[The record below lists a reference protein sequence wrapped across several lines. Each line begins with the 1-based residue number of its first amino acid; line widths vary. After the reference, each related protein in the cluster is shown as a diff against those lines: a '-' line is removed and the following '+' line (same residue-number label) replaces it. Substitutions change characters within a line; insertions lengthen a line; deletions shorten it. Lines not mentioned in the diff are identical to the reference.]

1 MKTKAIA
8 LFSSFCFLPA
18 VLGQATPPIY
28 PGSYPAGN
36 KSCAI
41 PNSPYPDYRDCPD
54 CTEVCPDSGA
64 DDDNSSGG
72 GSGMPPLGPSPH
84 SGAKPPAGEVE
95 TPNTVIGTN
104 HGGALLNTTDL
115 KVPGTLSG
123 VPLRFTR
130 YYNSRDAEGYGD
142 LMGHG
147 RTWTHTFSWR
157 MTVQGGAI
165 RVDFPSGRRLEFT
178 KPFATTYRGL
188 PATGYLPPA
197 GFGER
202 IYNTGDFWHLDQ
214 VGAAAHTFER
224 VVLPDSTVIYHP
236 RESVDTRG
244 NKLTYE
250 TNAAAR
256 ITKASD
262 TLGNHIDLTYSQVTL
277 NRKAAVNLH
286 TITSAPA
293 VGWNEVIIP
302 AGQSFRWIQAVSA
315 PNFYFDVSEI
325 EFYKDNGS
333 GGHTKLT
340 GAVYGTAPSFGDN
353 PSFTYQKAFD
363 GSTSTRFKY
372 CRPNHGIAGIDLGSG
387 NTADVTKIRYYIAS
401 TFSGQLGKFT
411 GMKFEGMT
419 EQPETITVLSDV
431 TASTGQSV
439 DFDYGTHLDTS
450 VGQSHAVVEK
460 VLYRDAANTVTD
472 EAVLTWITSQEGTSP
487 SIRRAI
493 EPRSASSTPD
503 IAFDYYPGNLA
514 VKGQPAYV
522 LAGDPAAGRIIQVSD
537 PKTTAAWIAPDGGTH
552 TVVNTSTNAYRPTSS
567 TDAGGK
573 ATAYAWNSGGFLAT
587 KTTPAGAT
595 AYTRNSRGQIL
606 TMARPDG
613 LTVTH
618 TYFATRLLSVKHSA
632 AGLPDRT
639 TTYTR
644 DASGRVTKIT
654 YPDTSYEDYNYGAHG
669 LLTSVR
675 EKNGTFTVHSYD
687 TTANSPTAGLRL
699 TTTRG
704 LAAATSDPST
714 GETTAYTWHLPGNAS
729 GSPVRLLA
737 SVTDPRGRTTS
748 YEYDHAGRVTKTTYP
763 DNSFRQLAYDTFG
776 NKTTEFDGVSLEEW
790 TYDSFRRT
798 LTHTNAALGVTTYDY
813 GLNGSSCSC
822 YGSGGPTLVT
832 SPAGRKT
839 RRTYDLMGRLL
850 TETRGFLTPDASLTT
865 REYDTL
871 GRTTKTIGPDGHQTT
886 YTHDPAG
893 RVLTQTADPSGLNLV
908 TTRTYSPFGDT
919 LTVKLPGNRT
929 TTTVYDKMS
938 RPVSIKDPLLR
949 ETVIG
954 YDLAGN
960 RTAVTEIPDPGAP
973 GTAAARTTGF
983 TYDGYDRLITTTFPG
998 GATATQT
1005 YHPGGAPDTT
1015 TDEMGRQISRDTV
1028 LETWQDSLGQNWTSF
1043 ASVTIQD
1050 PAGLAHT
1057 SKSYGPPMSF
1067 TGGTR
1072 RSVSPMGRV
1081 SESYSDELGR
1091 TTLTRRGLVATGSS
1105 LTADVTDTVMTYDA
1119 DGFLLTSTT
1128 DPTGLNET
1136 TTYTPDGLARVKTV
1150 TDPLRTPAYP
1160 TGRKAEFFY
1169 DKRGNH
1175 VKTKLHDGREHLA
1188 AYDSLGRLD
1197 STTDPKQQVIRYTY
1211 WYETGQTLTLKD
1223 TKLQTTTWSYNQL
1236 GQLLTKLYPNGD
1248 DHAYEYDGH
1257 HRMHKHTTPKTE
1269 TCTYTYDL
1277 RDRQTKRD
1285 WNSSTP
1291 DTETEYFADGMTKS
1305 IDNGATLVEYTYD
1318 TLGRM
1323 DTETQTFTGRPARTV
1338 AYDYDADSLR
1348 SDLTHP
1354 SGKVLDYEWTAKGQL
1369 DNLAADGPPPLATYD
1384 YDKAGRVDLLTHENG
1399 ITEDLGYDAASQ
1411 LQTRLHK
1418 LGATTVSGHGYD
1430 YDATSR
1436 RTDETFAD
1444 GTTAARTYG
1453 YDTADQVT
1461 SATYG
1466 AGLNDSYAY
1475 DAAANRSGA
1484 TVAALGGTAITYT
1497 ANSAN
1502 QYTSISGMS
1511 APVHDAN
1518 GNLTS
1523 QNGNTYTWDSE
1534 SRLLSVVPT
1543 SPAAGDKSLAYIYD
1557 AQHRRTIRNVQE
1569 WNGNTW
1575 GLIESTRFIYDGWN
1589 VIAEYSL
1596 TSTTETLIRERTW
1609 GTDLSG
1615 SLQGAGGVGG
1625 LLMVEEITS
1634 TTTTAYHF
1642 QYDGNGNVTEITD
1655 HTGAS
1660 AATYRYDAFGNTL
1673 VATGSYAAANRYR
1686 FSTKPLDNEIAN
1698 APLYYYG
1705 YRYYDPIT
1713 GRWPSR
1719 DPIAERGGLNLYGFV
1734 RNSPQHKIDVLG
1746 NFEFDLNDQ
1755 NAPGLI
1761 TVNEGSHSQYTNGTD
1776 DTIHGSISARGECY
1790 DGSYGFCNGELE
1802 IVLLVSVWIKNSGA
1816 PDVTNIQNATGG
1828 ANVYLNTGIDTPLNP
1843 GIPLGGGVSRT
1854 LEKVVARIDCCGG
1867 SESGRAHITARRT
1880 GGGATSTIFYD
1891 IDWSIRIESCG
1902 AVMEAQATAEEGIMG
1917 GEFVLTPDYEYNWF
1931 TN

>member
-1 MKTKAIA
+1 MTTKAIA
-8 LFSSFCFLPA
+8 LISSLCVLPV
-18 VLGQATPPIY
+18 VLGQATPPVY

-64 DDDNSSGG
+64 DDDGSSGG

-340 GAVYGTAPSFGDN
+340 GAVYGTDPSFGDN

-387 NTADVTKIRYYIAS
+387 NTAAVTKIRYFIAS
-401 TFSGQLGKFT
+401 TFSGQLAKFT

-439 DFDYGTHLDTS
+439 EFDYGTHLDTS

-493 EPRSASSTPD
+493 EPRSASATPD

-537 PKTTAAWIAPDGGTH
+537 PKATAAWIAPDGGTH

-618 TYFATRLLSVKHSA
+618 TYFATRLLSVKQSA

-654 YPDTSYEDYNYGAHG
+654 YPDTSYEDYTYDTHG

-714 GETTAYTWHLPGNAS
+714 GETTAYTWHLPGNTS
-729 GSPVRLLA
+729 NSPARLLA
-737 SVTDPRGRTTS
+737 SVTDPRNRTTA

-763 DNSFRQLAYDTFG
+763 DGSFRQLAYDAFG
-776 NKTTEFDGVSLEEW
+776 NKTTEFDGSSLEHW
-790 TYDSFRRT
+790 THDFFRRT
-798 LTHTNAALGVTTYDY
+798 LTHTDAALGLTTYDY
-813 GLNGSSCSC
+813 GLNGSSCTC

-850 TETRGFLTPDASLTT
+850 TETRGFTTADAALTA

-871 GRTTKTIGPDGHQTT
+871 GRLTKSIGPDGHETT

-893 RVLTQTADPSGLNLV
+893 RVLTQTADPAGLNLT
-908 TTRTYSPFGDT
+908 TTRTHSPFGDT

-929 TTTVYDKMS
+929 TTTAYDEMG
-938 RPVSIKDPLLR
+938 RPVSVKDPLNL
-949 ETVIG
+949 ETVIT
-954 YDLAGN
+954 YDPAGN
-960 RTAVTEIPDPGAP
+960 RTAVTEAS
-973 GTAAARTTGF
+973 GTPSARTTGF
-983 TYDGYDRLITTTFPG
+983 TYDAYDRLTTTTYPD
-998 GATATQT
+998 TTTVSQT
-1005 YHPGGAPDTT
+1005 YHPGGEPDLT
-1015 TDEMGRQISRDTV
+1015 TDEMGRQISRDTA

-1043 ASVTIQD
+1043 ASVTVRD

-1072 RSVSPMGRV
+1072 RSVTPMGRV

-1091 TTLTRRGLVATGSS
+1091 TTLTRTGLVATGSS
-1105 LTADVTDTVMTYDA
+1105 LTADITDTVMTYDA

-1128 DPTGLNET
+1128 DPTGLNLT
-1136 TTYTPDGLARVKTV
+1136 TTYTPDGLARVKTAK
-1150 TDPLRTPAYP
+1150 DPLNRT
-1160 TGRKAEFFY
+1160 TEFFY
-1169 DKRGNH
+1169 DKRGNRL
-1175 VKTKLHDGREHLA
+1175 KTKLPDNREHINT
-1188 AYDSLGRLD
+1188 YDALSRLK
-1197 STTDPKQQVIRYTY
+1197 TAKDPKNQVIEYGY

-1223 TKLQTTTWSYNQL
+1223 AKNQTTTWTYNL
-1236 GQLLTKLYPNGD
+1236 RGQLLTKAYPNGD
-1248 DHAYEYDGH
+1248 DHAYTYDTLG
-1257 HRMHKHTTPKTE
+1257 RMETHTTPKNE
-1269 TCTYTYDL
+1269 VCTYTYDV

-1305 IDNGATLVEYTYD
+1305 IDNGSTLVSYTYD
-1318 TLGRM
+1318 ILGRM

-1338 AYDYDADSLR
+1338 AYDYDADGLR

-1354 SGKVLDYEWTAKGQL
+1354 SGKVVDYQWTAKGQL
-1369 DNLAADGPPPLATYD
+1369 DNLAADGPPPLATYG
-1384 YDKAGRVDLLTHENG
+1384 YDRAGRLDLLTHENG

-1430 YDATSR
+1430 YDSTSR

-1453 YDTADQVT
+1453 YDNADQVT
-1461 SATYG
+1461 GATYG
-1466 AGLNDSYAY
+1466 GGLTDSYTY
-1475 DAAANRSGA
+1475 DAAANRSTA

-1534 SRLLSVVPT
+1534 NRLLSVVPT
-1543 SPAAGDKSLAYIYD
+1543 SPSAGDKSLAYIYD
-1557 AQHRRTIRNVQE
+1557 ARHRRTIRTVQE
-1569 WNGNTW
+1569 WNGSTW
-1575 GLIESTRFIYDGWN
+1575 GITESTRFIYDGWN
-1589 VIAEYSL
+1589 VIAEYAL

-1625 LLMVEEITS
+1625 LLMVEEITT

-1655 HTGAS
+1655 ATGAS

-1673 VATGSYAAANRYR
+1673 VATGSYAATNRYR
-1686 FSTKPLDNEIAN
+1686 FSTKPLDNEVAN

-1705 YRYYDPIT
+1705 YRYYDPVT

-1719 DPIAERGGLNLYGFV
+1719 DPIQERGGVNLYGFV
-1734 RNSPQHKIDVLG
+1734 KNDGVNRIDLLG
-1746 NFEFDLNDQ
+1746 LKDMSDEECIVEIVVGHGTV
-1755 NAPGLI
+1755 NAPD
-1761 TVNEGSHSQYTNGTD
+1761 GTPRPPQPG
-1776 DTIHGSISARGECY
+1776 TIHEYIAE
-1790 DGSYGFCNGELE
+1790 
-1802 IVLLVSVWIKNSGA
+1802 
-1816 PDVTNIQNATGG
+1816 
-1828 ANVYLNTGIDTPLNP
+1828 
-1843 GIPLGGGVSRT
+1843 
-1854 LEKVVARIDCCGG
+1854 
-1867 SESGRAHITARRT
+1867 
-1880 GGGATSTIFYD
+1880 GGGADCYASGYIGCNVNL
-1891 IDWSIRIESCG
+1891 INPLW
-1902 AVMEAQATAEEGIMG
+1902 MPQLNEEGPEGLWEADCASISSWIFKAAQSAAREANKMCVEPDCCDTWGIRVKLLTNYTNEWDQANPENGLGPNHPFRLSRKDCVALDALDEIIIIG
-1917 GEFVLTPDYEYNWF
+1917 GRCN
-1931 TN
+1931 